1 MLTGSLLEQPFAHY
15 EENPSWLAVRPL
27 HNKVLTFEPPPDTAA
42 AIDTAAA
49 PGSDVHMRDVD
60 EPDLPEPTPKPRQ
73 IHITVCKIPVVY
85 EAVLSTVPSFHSR
98 PPVLPPQ
105 EDLLSPS
112 LPPDEDGYDLCF
124 HVGVAGRGPLRVE
137 RMGHKKGY
145 NMKDATGKLAP
156 IVPVTISTEEDGP
169 SGDPQQS
176 AIHKQQKE
184 LQALKQNP
192 FIPTIHVGPEPEAAE
207 ISPGDIPTRGLGKG
221 YEAFDDE
228 IHTDI
233 DALKLVHFLKDT
245 GFEVRFTYYIRGQMI
260 SRVLLGHIH
269 IDGCWTLS
277 LRLYLLLLTCRS
289 QTREQKRS
297 R

>member
-1 MLTGSLLEQPFAHY
+1 MLTVYLQPFAHY

-27 HNKVLTFEPPPDTAA
+27 HNKVLTFEPPPDATIAIDAA
-42 AIDTAAA
+42 AAAA
-49 PGSDVHMRDVD
+49 AGIDVHMRDVD
-60 EPDLPEPTPKPRQ
+60 ESDVDELEPEPAPKPRQ
-73 IHITVCKIPVVY
+73 IHITVCKVPVVY

-98 PPVLPPQ
+98 PPVLPEHDEP
-105 EDLLSPS
+105 LSPS

-137 RMGHKKGY
+137 RIGHKKGY
-145 NMKDATGKLAP
+145 NMKDATGRLAP

-184 LQALKQNP
+184 LAALKQNP
-192 FIPTIHVGPEPEAAE
+192 FIPTIPPTIHVGGDPEPEPIETVE
-207 ISPGDIPTRGLGKG
+207 IIPPTRGLGKG

-228 IHTDI
+228 IPTDI

-245 GFEVRFTYYIRGQMI
+245 GFQVSSQ
-260 SRVLLGHIH
+260 SVAVL
-269 IDGCWTLS
+269 
-277 LRLYLLLLTCRS
+277 RNLTMNF
-289 QTREQKRS
+289 
-297 R
+297 